1 MSRISWNK
9 DVQSA
14 HDLTEFEDNAK
25 TIQVTKAAASCEAIK
40 KIYRHKNF

>member
-1 MSRISWNK
+1 MSRISSNK
-9 DVQSA
+9 DA
-14 HDLTEFEDNAK
+14 HIAHELAKFEDNAK

>member
-9 DVQSA
+9 DVQGA
-14 HDLTEFEDNAK
+14 YDLTEFEDNWK
-25 TIQVTKAAASCEAIK
+25 TIQVTMAAASCEAIK